1 VPVRGQAGGARVV
14 LGSAVRWCG
23 AGTGRLRAG
32 WSGGGGG
39 GEETPAASSSSSAA
53 TTSAAATPTQARL
66 GEVDV
71 FTCQSFVAD
80 ADAAYGWLTTLEQQG
95 SISGDLGTPGYLQ
108 VYQLGGT
115 ASLSAGQQESPQ
127 LRAAVQDV
135 ADEGKA
141 LRAAIDAQG
150 SVSPTP
156 LRQALD
162 DAAEVCET
170 GGFVIDWYEG

>member
-1 VPVRGQAGGARVV
+1 MNRSLAAVAAVAGLLLTGCGAD
-14 LGSAVRWCG
+14 GSA
-23 AGTGRLRAG
+23 
-32 WSGGGGG
+32 
-39 GEETPAASSSSSAA
+39 EAASGSSSKTSTSASPS
-53 TTSAAATPTQARL
+53 TSAAAPATEARL

-80 ADAAYGWLTTLEQQG
+80 AGEAYDWLTTLERDG
-95 SISGDLGTPGYLQ
+95 TISGDLGTPGYLE

-115 ASLSAGQQESPQ
+115 ASLSAGQQESPR
-127 LRAAVQDV
+127 LRAAVQAV

-150 SVSPTP
+150 SVAPAP
-156 LRQALD
+156 LRRALD
-162 DAAEVCET
+162 NAAEACQA